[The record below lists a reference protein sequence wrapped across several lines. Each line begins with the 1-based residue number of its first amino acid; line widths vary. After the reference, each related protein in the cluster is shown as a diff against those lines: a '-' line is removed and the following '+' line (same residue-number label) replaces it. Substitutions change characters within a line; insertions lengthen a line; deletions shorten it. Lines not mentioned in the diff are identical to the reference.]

1 MPDAYA
7 PGVIMIELFS
17 GTGVMSAAFRA
28 LGWDTLTVD
37 WDPRLPA
44 DVHADIGALDAAT
57 LTRLAGGRP
66 DVVWASPD
74 CTTFSIAAIGHH
86 RRPDPRTGLLLP
98 VSDYATAC
106 DRIDA
111 HVMRLIGELAPCYW
125 FVENPVGGMRKAAF
139 TQGLSRYTVTY
150 CRYGD
155 ARRKPTDI
163 WTNHPNPGFKPPCRN
178 GDPCHESAPR
188 GSKNGTQGLK
198 GHVERSRMP
207 AGLCEHVAHICT
219 PLPAQRPPL
228 LLDQWVPEVQ
238 DGLF

>member
-1 MPDAYA
+1 
-7 PGVIMIELFS
+7 MIELFS
-17 GTGVMSAAFRA
+17 GTGVMSAAFQA
-28 LGWDTLTVD
+28 LGWRTLTVD
-37 WDPRLPA
+37 WDPKLPA
-44 DVHADIGALDAAT
+44 DVHTDIGALDAGT
-57 LTRLAGGRP
+57 LIRLAGGRP

-86 RRPDPRTGLLLP
+86 RRTDSRTGLLLP
-98 VSDYATAC
+98 VSEYAKAC
-106 DRIDA
+106 DRIDM
-111 HVMRLIGELAPCYW
+111 HVMRLIGELNPCYW

-139 TQGLSRYTVTY
+139 TQGLPRFTVTY
-150 CRYGD
+150 CQYGD

-163 WTNHPNPGFKPPCRN
+163 WTNHPHPMFSPPCRN

-188 GSKNGTQGLK
+188 GSKTGTQGLK

-207 AGLCEHVAHICT
+207 VGLCEHVARICT

-228 LLDQWVPEVQ
+228 LLDRWTPEVQ